1 MYKRNGVRWR
11 ENGLEA
17 WDWRRGFESTLRRLE
32 LEEIGGQHYKRVR
45 QNAANRTFRNRG
57 RDRLSSI
64 IPASQWPILHF
75 SLWGPHRLRCHLDR
89 PFDIHDEWSGINKG
103 DSCSIFWDVA
113 SRCHVWSPRG
123 RTWEESGRLDFFWIY
138 QDQYKTQIYI
148 KIQINTNLQSP
159 SKLVN

>member
-64 IPASQWPILHF
+64 I
-75 SLWGPHRLRCHLDR
+75 
-89 PFDIHDEWSGINKG
+89 
-103 DSCSIFWDVA
+103 SCKPMANIAFQPLGTTPVKMS
-113 SRCHVWSPRG
+113 S
-123 RTWEESGRLDFFWIY
+123 
-138 QDQYKTQIYI
+138 
-148 KIQINTNLQSP
+148 
-159 SKLVN
+159 